1 MQACTGKRSGKGR
14 FRKDLQKVVDLC
26 RAHWTERDP
35 GAVADGYVEEL
46 EGERGSLEEIIA
58 DLKEQLVQAKA
69 KEKLLAE
76 LQAKVAT
83 VPVMTLVGKSYINK
97 YKLLMSLV
105 GNSSSVYQVF
115 APSSLCSIWVL
126 ASTGPPSPP

>member
-1 MQACTGKRSGKGR
+1 M
-14 FRKDLQKVVDLC
+14 DM
-26 RAHWTERDP
+26 
-35 GAVADGYVEEL
+35 YVEEL
-46 EGERGSLEEIIA
+46 EEERDSLEEIVA

-83 VPVMTLVGKSYINK
+83 VPIMTLVGKSYTNK
-97 YKLLMSLV
+97 YKLLLMSLV
-105 GNSSSVYQVF
+105 GNSSSVYQVL
-115 APSSLCSIWVL
+115 APSSLCSIWFL

>member
-1 MQACTGKRSGKGR
+1 MWLHKRAVGLAEQMQACTGKRSGKGR

-35 GAVADGYVEEL
+35 DAVADGYVEEL
-46 EGERGSLEEIIA
+46 EEERDSLEEIVA

-83 VPVMTLVGKSYINK
+83 VPIMTLVGKSYTNK
-97 YKLLMSLV
+97 YKLLLMSLV
-105 GNSSSVYQVF
+105 GISSSVYQVHYN
-115 APSSLCSIWVL
+115 
-126 ASTGPPSPP
+126 